1 MEITNLEKDSIDK
14 SIFPELENGKFEI
27 DDNINE
33 KKNYI
38 GEALLSF
45 YDFNQLSEI
54 KKNKKQNLKEK
65 RKSRFKNL
73 KLNMFLKPKLKQN
86 QTNLI
91 GKTDN
96 PILPR
101 ASLIEKLKRNEKTK
115 NILSFSSDLPKINSK
130 ETSFFSN
137 SSKTNNEDIKQIIN
151 SPTLK
156 IRKRKKIDRN
166 QSKSYNS
173 TLIQTLRIL
182 DFKNG
187 KVNKQIKKAQKKFD
201 NVKNNMSDKYRI
213 YHWKYIMTDN
223 EKDLRPDTFFGKAG
237 AEVLNK
243 QKFNRRLD
251 NMINHLKNVD
261 VINFGTMLNRHREH
275 LTIEEKLKKRVE
287 NENEKIELIHKIL
300 ESDRMICNNIK
311 KE

>member
-54 KKNKKQNLKEK
+54 KKNKKQNLREK

-101 ASLIEKLKRNEKTK
+101 ASLIEKLTRNKKTK

-130 ETSFFSN
+130 
-137 SSKTNNEDIKQIIN
+137 QIM
-151 SPTLK
+151 K
-156 IRKRKKIDRN
+156 I
-166 QSKSYNS
+166 
-173 TLIQTLRIL
+173 
-182 DFKNG
+182 
-187 KVNKQIKKAQKKFD
+187 
-201 NVKNNMSDKYRI
+201 
-213 YHWKYIMTDN
+213 
-223 EKDLRPDTFFGKAG
+223 
-237 AEVLNK
+237 
-243 QKFNRRLD
+243 
-251 NMINHLKNVD
+251 
-261 VINFGTMLNRHREH
+261 
-275 LTIEEKLKKRVE
+275 
-287 NENEKIELIHKIL
+287 
-300 ESDRMICNNIK
+300 
-311 KE
+311 